1 MIIAYAM
8 FQDRASSFANRLGG
22 REVEIGVSGA
32 GWILASVSLLGGE
45 VYSGGWAMTDISS
58 EVGVFASFKL

>member
-8 FQDRASSFANRLGG
+8 LQDRASSFANRLGG

-32 GWILASVSLLGGE
+32 GWTLASVSLLGG
-45 VYSGGWAMTDISS
+45 SLLWWLGNDRH
-58 EVGVFASFKL
+58 F